1 MPVRRRGKG
10 ENYKPSVER
19 AIVSTRPWPS
29 SLAPF
34 RGPPPLASVTQAIS
48 CPPHWW
54 RSADIARAYLL
65 KGLPWRLAV
74 VARQSWSQK
83 EREEGESSIYCREK
97 KRKKGRVQTWASLP
111 LSCERL
117 PASALRRELYPF
129 LSLCLRGWRVHAGP
143 HVSHT
148 PRGPSSL
155 MSTGWSRRRVARTPR
170 EGTLKS
176 RPACWSSCGWMR
188 GRCGLQ

>member
-1 MPVRRRGKG
+1 MFLIAGSMPVQYLALPEGGFVKSGRHPYSLAFTHARSPKNSHESMPVRHRGKG

-54 RSADIARAYLL
+54 RAADIARAYLL

-83 EREEGESSIYCREK
+83 EREEGESSIYCRE
-97 KRKKGRVQTWASLP
+97 
-111 LSCERL
+111 
-117 PASALRRELYPF
+117 
-129 LSLCLRGWRVHAGP
+129 
-143 HVSHT
+143 
-148 PRGPSSL
+148 
-155 MSTGWSRRRVARTPR
+155 RRRD
-170 EGTLKS
+170 
-176 RPACWSSCGWMR
+176 
-188 GRCGLQ
+188 